1 MYGKIDGVTN
11 FFEED
16 ELMKRSKKILILLV
30 VAIVLAGILEVI
42 QVATSPAGKVY
53 VPSAEMKET
62 ETDLFPGHE
71 FDVFYDVTEKGL
83 VPLKGDPW
91 MQLTSGGA
99 GGFRCVSFYFS
110 RPTEEVTYIQVYYP
124 DEGEYNERHTVST
137 QCSEGATYWAV
148 EIPEGEYP
156 EIRVDMDGTMIPLES
171 IAVGN
176 ILPEARE
183 EKATARP
190 RRILLTALVL
200 FGALCWLNWVKAWNR
215 LKATVGHAFGAAKA
229 EGRKTVIRAVCFPVS
244 AGAAVLLAKGLT
256 AMAGAGFTAATA
268 VFAAVVGLFMASL
281 LIFRKTLEEQPEY
294 LFLILMLCV
303 GFLFCWFVPHTG
315 LNGWD
320 EDVHYRA
327 ALNASYVDEVRLTKQ
342 DEETLR
348 RAVEP
353 SYDLSGVGLRKER
366 ETQNK
371 LYQEASAHYSSMLS
385 PWKIPEAFNGA
396 GLFFGRALGL
406 PYYMIHFLGRF
417 CGLIAYAI
425 AGFFAIRLLKSGKM
439 LTAVI
444 LLIPTAV
451 FIASSFNYDCYLTA
465 FTALGMCYYAAEWQ
479 EREKKL
485 TLQHAIIMIGSFF
498 FGCLTK
504 PVYIPL
510 MWILLLLPKEK
521 FGTAKQRKQFIWA
534 IIGLTVLA
542 GAIMLLTRVES
553 SLTDSRG
560 GGANGKG
567 QLKYILLHP
576 FEYLGLMWRFVWNEY
591 LNPAKAREMLTNL
604 AYHGYGPNEYVFLGL
619 MLVTAFTDKNEY
631 DLKMAH
637 RPWVHILPVVISAG
651 VMVAVISSMYVSFT
665 PVGARYID
673 GAQFRYMIPV
683 ILPVL
688 MSLSSALVQ
697 NKMNRAWYNG
707 LIFAV
712 AAFVDFAVVYKGF
725 VCKYF

>member
-1 MYGKIDGVTN
+1 
-11 FFEED
+11 
-16 ELMKRSKKILILLV
+16 MKRGKKILILLG
-30 VAIVLAGILEVI
+30 VAVILALVLEVV
-42 QVATSPAGKVY
+42 QVTSSPAGKVY
-53 VPSAEMKET
+53 VASAEMT
-62 ETDLFPGHE
+62 EAERDLFPGHE
-71 FDVFYDVTEKGL
+71 FDVFYDVTERGL
-83 VPLKGDPW
+83 VPRKGDPW
-91 MQLTSGGA
+91 MQLDTSAA
-99 GGFRCVSFYFS
+99 GSFRCVSIYFS

-124 DEGEYNERHTVST
+124 DGEEYNERHTVSS

-148 EIPEGEYP
+148 EIPEGAYP
-156 EIRVDMDGTMIPLES
+156 QIRVDIDGTVIPVER

-176 ILPEARE
+176 MLPEVTE
-183 EKATARP
+183 EKPAARP

-200 FGALCWLNWVKAWNR
+200 FGAMCWLSWVQAWRR
-215 LKATVGHAFGAAKA
+215 LKETVGHAIGEAKA
-229 EGRKTVIRAVCFPVS
+229 EGRKTVIRAICFPAA
-244 AGAAVLLAKGLT
+244 AGLAVLIARGLT
-256 AMAGAGFTAATA
+256 AMAGVGFTAATA
-268 VFAAVVGLFMASL
+268 VMAAVIGLFAASL
-281 LIFRKTLEEQPEY
+281 LIFRKTLEGQPEY
-294 LFLILMLCV
+294 LFLILVLCA

-353 SYDLSGVGLRKER
+353 SYDLSGGGLQKER
-366 ETQNK
+366 ETQNE
-371 LYQEASAHYSSMLS
+371 LYRQASAHYSSMLS
-385 PWKIPEAFNGA
+385 PWKIPEAFNGV
-396 GLFFGRALGL
+396 GLFIGRALGL

-417 CGLIAYAI
+417 CGLIAYAF
-425 AGFFAIRLLKSGKM
+425 AGFFAIRRLKSGKM

-485 TLQHAIIMIGSFF
+485 TLQHAVIMMGSFF

-651 VMVAVISSMYVSFT
+651 VMAAVISSMYVSFT
-665 PVGARYID
+665 PVGAGYID

-683 ILPVL
+683 LLPVL

-697 NKMNRAWYNG
+697 NRMNRGWYNG
-707 LIFAV
+707 LIFVV
-712 AAFVDFAVVYKGF
+712 AGFVDFAVVYSGF
-725 VCKYF
+725 VGKYY